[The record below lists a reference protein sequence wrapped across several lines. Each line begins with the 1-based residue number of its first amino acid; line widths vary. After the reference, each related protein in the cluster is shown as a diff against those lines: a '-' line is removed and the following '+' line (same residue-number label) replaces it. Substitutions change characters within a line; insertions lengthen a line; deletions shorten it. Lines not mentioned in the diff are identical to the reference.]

1 MNSRDIFI
9 NNLKAIM
16 KERKVSRRQLAEG
29 LNIPY
34 TTLTDWCTGRI
45 FPRVEKINLIADY
58 FNIKKSDLIEEI
70 TEEDDDALYDD
81 VVKVDVFSK
90 LFLDS
95 VWCLKNEEFKIDEEL
110 IPPEWIRNHQS
121 YFGIIMNDNSM
132 DPEFHKDDCLIIREC
147 KKMDKD
153 GFYCVLEKD
162 SDYAKIRKLIHIND
176 GIMVMPL
183 NMSDNFQ
190 PKTYLKGTLEFES
203 LRIIGIVVQVKRK
216 YI

>member
-1 MNSRDIFI
+1 MIRKTTNGDISDEEFNAILKPFLDNYDEYIESYVMPEVIAYYIANSYYR
-9 NNLKAIM
+9 NVM
-16 KERKVSRRQLAEG
+16 YEG
-29 LNIPY
+29 SFSQHYNSA
-34 TTLTDWCTGRI
+34 
-45 FPRVEKINLIADY
+45 K
-58 FNIKKSDLIEEI
+58 DLINMFGE
-70 TEEDDDALYDD
+70 
-81 VVKVDVFSK
+81 
-90 LFLDS
+90 
-95 VWCLKNEEFKIDEEL
+95 NEEFKIDEEL
-110 IPPEWIRNHQS
+110 IPPEWIRNYQS

-132 DPEFHKDDCLIIREC
+132 DPEFHKDDCLIIRER

-153 GFYCVLEKD
+153 GFYCILEKN

-183 NMSDNFQ
+183 NMGDNIQ